1 MPIQML
7 HNPETGNGLLLQ
19 PPVGQTRFAWHCT
32 VQYDQDLADH
42 IAPIYREPD
51 RLSLY

>member
-19 PPVGQTRFAWHCT
+19 PPVGFSEK
-32 VQYDQDLADH
+32 V
-42 IAPIYREPD
+42 REPVGFGV
-51 RLSLY
+51 